1 MTSRPRRCHLA
12 LLLLGLLLSSSAA
25 LAEEPRPKIVF
36 SCWIPATV
44 PLHQRVNTLFSES
57 FDALG
62 YDFSI
67 HYRPNQRSLMEAN
80 AGISDGD
87 CARTRDYR
95 DNNPKSNL
103 IRIDVLLARTS
114 MEAWSRDPE
123 LTLENERDLTR
134 KPLRIG
140 YVRGHVVIKELMQ
153 RHELPKVIS
162 VTSTEHGLKMVSAGR
177 LDLFIGTSVSTR
189 QEMQQIDLSQPI
201 YSAGHVLDIEGYAY
215 LNEMHRALLPS
226 IERELRERLPADGW
240 QFE

>member
-1 MTSRPRRCHLA
+1 MTSRHRRCHHA
-12 LLLLGLLLSSSAA
+12 LLLLGWLLLSSHVIA
-25 LAEEPRPKIVF
+25 EPRPKIVF
-36 SCWIPATV
+36 SCWIPETV

-62 YDFSI
+62 YDFGM

-87 CARTRDYR
+87 CARTLDYR
-95 DNNPKSNL
+95 DNNPESSL

-114 MEAWSRDPE
+114 MEAWSRNPE
-123 LTLENERDLTR
+123 LTLNTEQDLTR
-134 KPLRIG
+134 ESLRIG

-153 RHELPKVIS
+153 RHELPNVIS

-189 QEMQQIDLSQPI
+189 QEMQQIELTQPI
-201 YSAGHVLDIEGYAY
+201 YSAGHVLEIEGYAY
-215 LNEMHRALLPS
+215 LNEAHRALLPS
-226 IERELRERLPADGW
+226 LERELRERLPTDGW